1 MGMIRN
7 MGAPKMMIEE
17 FAWDRAYVVASFDDV
32 LTPALLVYPDLIDS
46 NIERTLHLLDGNADR
61 WRVHIK
67 TAKLA
72 FTLKMLLERGVRN
85 FKCATTLELLTA
97 CECGAADILL
107 AYPTVGA
114 NARRVREIAEQFPD
128 VRISVLAENEQQ
140 IRQWEGSRLGI
151 FIDINS
157 GMNRTGI
164 EENRGADIAALVVT
178 IKDAG
183 LEFRGLHYYDGQ
195 HGGSPEPQ
203 RLTSAHF
210 GYDRLMAVISVLDSA
225 GVRVPEVIT
234 AGTPTFPA
242 ALAYPAFRNANFVHR
257 VSPGTIVYS
266 DATTLAQLPNAY
278 GYRPAVLV
286 AARVVSHPRPG
297 IVTCD
302 AGHKAVT
309 ADAGVPTCVV
319 VGHPELT
326 PIAPSEEHLPI
337 TVRDVDAAPEVGE
350 ALYLLPRHICPTV
363 NNFEHAVI
371 VRGGK
376 IESVERVSARGREAP
391 VLAQGASPKLSQTVG
406 R

>member
-46 NIERTLHLLDGNADR
+46 NIERTLNLLDGNADR

-97 CECGAADILL
+97 CECGAPDILL

-128 VRISVLAENEQQ
+128 LRISVLAENEQQ

-178 IKDAG
+178 IKNAG

-195 HGGSPEPQ
+195 HGGSPEAQ

-210 GYDRLMAVISVLDSA
+210 GYDRLMAVISVLESA

-242 ALAYPAFRNANFVHR
+242 ALAYPAFRSANFVHR
-257 VSPGTIVYS
+257 VSPGTIVYT
-266 DATTLAQLPNAY
+266 DATMLAQLPNAY

-350 ALYLLPRHICPTV
+350 VLYLLPRHICPTV

-391 VLAQGASPKLSQTVG
+391 VLAQGASSELSQTVG

>member
-1 MGMIRN
+1 MIRN

-46 NIERTLHLLDGNADR
+46 NIERTLNLLDGNADR

-97 CECGAADILL
+97 CECGAPDILL

-128 VRISVLAENEQQ
+128 LRISVLAENEQQ

-178 IKDAG
+178 IKNAG

-195 HGGSPEPQ
+195 HGGSPEAQ

-210 GYDRLMAVISVLDSA
+210 GYDRLMAVISVLESA

-242 ALAYPAFRNANFVHR
+242 ALAYPAFRSANFVHR
-257 VSPGTIVYS
+257 VSPGTIVYT
-266 DATTLAQLPNAY
+266 DATMLAQLPNAY

-350 ALYLLPRHICPTV
+350 VLYLLPRHICPTV

-391 VLAQGASPKLSQTVG
+391 VLAQGASSELSQTVG

>member
-1 MGMIRN
+1 
-7 MGAPKMMIEE
+7 MGAQKMMVSE
-17 FAWDRAYVVASFDDV
+17 FAWDPAYAVESFDDV
-32 LTPALLVYPDLIDS
+32 LTPALLVYPEIIES

-72 FTLKMLLERGVRN
+72 FTLKMLIEREVKN

-97 CECGAADILL
+97 CECGAADVLL

-114 NARRVREIAEQFPD
+114 NARRVREIAEQYRD
-128 VRISVLAENEQQ
+128 VRISVLVENEQQ

-164 EENRGADIAALVVT
+164 EESRGADIIGLVGT
-178 IKDAG
+178 IKNSG
-183 LEFRGLHYYDGQ
+183 LEFRGLHYYDGH
-195 HGGSPEPQ
+195 HGGLPEPQ
-203 RLTSAHF
+203 RLTAAQF
-210 GYDRLMAVISVLDSA
+210 GYDRLMAIVAVLENA
-225 GVRVPEVIT
+225 GERIPEVIT
-234 AGTPTFPA
+234 AGTPTFA
-242 ALAYPAFRNANFVHR
+242 ASLAYPGFREANFVHR
-257 VSPGTIVYS
+257 VSPGTIVYT

-286 AARVVSHPRPG
+286 AARVVSHPRPA

-302 AGHKAVT
+302 AGHKAVS

-326 PIAPSEEHLPI
+326 AIAPSEEHLPI
-337 TVRDVDAAPEVGE
+337 TVKDPDATPEVGDV
-350 ALYLLPRHICPTV
+350 LFLLPRHICPTV
-363 NNFEHAVI
+363 NNFEHALI
-371 VRGGK
+371 VRGGE

-391 VLAQGASPKLSQTVG
+391 VLEHGESRELSQTAG